1 MPAPGLTEMA
11 TTTQRKRSAPLRVE
25 KVKIKATLKPAK
37 GAGTQ
42 PHQAAKQVAKVV
54 RTLTGYKRNP

>member
-1 MPAPGLTEMA
+1 MPSPGLNEMA
-11 TTTQRKRSAPLRVE
+11 TTTQRNRSKPLRVE

-37 GAGTQ
+37 GGAE
-42 PHQAAKQVAKVV
+42 PHQAAKQVHRVV